1 MQYVSQTYFTL
12 SCTYCTRARVYR
24 GIKYESWWIAVG
36 SPWARWVRACAI
48 YARMT
53 EILQGRVRKLRRP
66 NKYNM
71 EETDYFF
78 ITSNV
83 DVVATGFFPFF
94 FITFLYARRLNFR
107 LLFPHTRTAKK
118 KKKLEFGTIFAR
130 AASPK
135 TSVPYIV
142 LNVRTIRGV
151 RVTSASHP
159 LSDP

>member
-1 MQYVSQTYFTL
+1 
-12 SCTYCTRARVYR
+12 
-24 GIKYESWWIAVG
+24 
-36 SPWARWVRACAI
+36 
-48 YARMT
+48 MT

-94 FITFLYARRLNFR
+94 YYVSIRATTQFPFIVPA
-107 LLFPHTRTAKK
+107 HAHCKK
-118 KKKLEFGTIFAR
+118 KKNLEFGTIFAR